1 MKETEQSSQS
11 VYEQIKKNYRET
23 MEILQELK
31 NLQGATENDSQN

>member
-23 MEILQELK
+23 MEILRELK
-31 NLQGATENDSQN
+31 EGNRTENAEQ